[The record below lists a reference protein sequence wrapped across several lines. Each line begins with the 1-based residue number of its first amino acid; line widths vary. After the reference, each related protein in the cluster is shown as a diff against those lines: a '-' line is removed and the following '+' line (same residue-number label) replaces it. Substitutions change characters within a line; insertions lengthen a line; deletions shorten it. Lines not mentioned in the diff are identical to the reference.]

1 MGSLRPT
8 LRGVLG
14 AFRGVPRGVLGAC
27 PPRRG
32 GFSGGVAPRWLVLLA
47 AALIAGACLPPQAAP
62 DRSPS
67 PGASATA
74 SASAATSASAAPAAA
89 DMSAALL
96 AKPLPEADIF
106 DLTRRMRGR
115 DGQPAAEFQPV
126 RATPLVEALGTQL
139 PFWTYDF
146 AAKRPTRIT
155 ATLRVVTDHAKWW
168 VQDDVPFDLEQ
179 LRVSATAF
187 ETKVY
192 PTNRALYGEEWTP
205 GIDSDPH
212 VNILLARIPG
222 AAAGYFNSSDELPLW
237 VNEYSA
243 EREMMYINS
252 LAARPGTPYLSA
264 VVAHEFCHMIQF
276 GKRKRSS
283 VWFNEGQAQLCE
295 LANGFPVS
303 HAQTFLQLPDTQ
315 LNDWPELE
323 QSQAHYGLA
332 YLFLEFARQQAGGDD
347 LINAFMSKGIDTPAD
362 LDAVLRARGQ
372 RGIEELFLDFV
383 AANAFLGSSAEARY
397 SYPRGLA
404 ARTPAGPTDQDR
416 VTLGSTLSTSTH
428 EYAARYVELPRAAMK
443 VRFDG
448 ARQTKLLPT
457 DPHSGKT
464 MWWSDRA
471 DGLDSTL
478 TRTVDL
484 RGATRPALSY
494 RTWYEIE
501 KDYDYAYVAVSTD
514 GGAQWTT
521 LAAPATTRDDPN
533 KVNLGNGYTDMS
545 GGGQTPAWIQQEVD
559 LSPYAG
565 KEIQLRFEYVTDGA
579 LNLHGLALDD
589 IAITG
594 VLNDDAESDNGWKAD
609 GFIRSTNLVSQRFVV
624 QLLRFTGTGTTVER
638 HSLDAGTLDLDVDT
652 TGDRRAPLLAVT
664 GFAVRTTQPVP
675 FSVSVERR

>member
-1 MGSLRPT
+1 VSVTKRL
-8 LRGVLG
+8 
-14 AFRGVPRGVLGAC
+14 
-27 PPRRG
+27 
-32 GFSGGVAPRWLVLLA
+32 SVLLA
-47 AALIAGACLPPQAAP
+47 AALVAGACVPLQTTP

-67 PGASATA
+67 PGASGTA
-74 SASAATSASAAPAAA
+74 SPSAAASGSPAPATS

-115 DGQPAAEFQPV
+115 DGQPSAEFQPARV
-126 RATPLVEALGTQL
+126 TPPVEAIGTQL

-155 ATLRVVTDHAKWW
+155 ATLRIITDRAKWW
-168 VQDDVPFDLEQ
+168 VQDDVSFDLEQ
-179 LRVSATAF
+179 LRLSAASF
-187 ETKVY
+187 ETKIY
-192 PTNRALYGEEWTP
+192 PTSRRLYGDEWTP
-205 GIDSDPH
+205 GIDADPH

-243 EREMMYINS
+243 EREMVYINS
-252 LAARPGTPYLSA
+252 LAARPGTAYLSS
-264 VVAHEFCHMIQF
+264 VVAHEFCHMIQYA
-276 GKRKRSS
+276 KRKRSS

-347 LINAFMSKGIDTPAD
+347 LINAFMAKGIDTPAD

-372 RGIEELFLDFV
+372 RGLEELFLDFV
-383 AANAFLGSSAEARY
+383 AANAFIGTSAEARY
-397 SYPRGLA
+397 SYPSGLV

-416 VTLGSTLSTSTH
+416 MTLGNTLSASTH

-443 VRFDG
+443 IRFEG

-457 DPHSGKT
+457 DPHSGKS

-478 TRTVDL
+478 TRMVDL
-484 RGATRPALSY
+484 RAATRPILSY
-494 RTWYEIE
+494 WTWYEIE

-514 GGAQWTT
+514 GGARWTT
-521 LAAPATTRDDPN
+521 LAAPATTTEDPN
-533 KVNLGNGYTDMS
+533 KVNLGHGYTDLS
-545 GGGQTPAWIQQEVD
+545 GGGRTPAWIQQDVD
-559 LSPYAG
+559 LSPYVG

-579 LNLHGLALDD
+579 LNLHGLAIDD

-609 GFIRSTNLVSQRFVV
+609 GFVRSTNLVAQRFAI
-624 QLLRFTGTGTTVER
+624 QLLRFTAGGTTVDR
-638 HSLDAGTLDLDVDT
+638 HSVDAGTLELEVDT
-652 TGDRRAPLLAVT
+652 SSDRRAPLLAVT

>member
-1 MGSLRPT
+1 MTLPRWPT
-8 LRGVLG
+8 LLLAAVLI
-14 AFRGVPRGVLGAC
+14 LGAC
-27 PPRRG
+27 
-32 GFSGGVAPRWLVLLA
+32 V
-47 AALIAGACLPPQAAP
+47 PPQTTA

-67 PGASATA
+67 PGASSSATA
-74 SASAATSASAAPAAA
+74 SASAGSSASAAPVAA

-96 AKPLPEADIF
+96 AKALPEVDIF

-126 RATPLVEALGTQL
+126 RATPPIEDVGTEL

-146 AAKRPTRIT
+146 AAKKPIRIT
-155 ATLRVVTDHAKWW
+155 AALRVITDHAKWW
-168 VQDDVPFDLEQ
+168 VQSDVQFDLDQ
-179 LRVSATAF
+179 LRVSATSF

-192 PTNRALYGEEWTP
+192 PTTRRLYGEEWTP
-205 GIDSDPH
+205 GVDSDPRIN
-212 VNILLARIPG
+212 VLLARIPG

-237 VNEYSA
+237 VNEFSS
-243 EREMMYINS
+243 EREMVYINS
-252 LAARPGTPYLSA
+252 LAARPGTSYFSSI
-264 VVAHEFCHMIQF
+264 VAHEFCHMIQY
-276 GKRKRSS
+276 GKRKRSQ

-295 LANGFPVS
+295 QANGFPVS

-332 YLFLEFARQQAGGDD
+332 YLFLEFARQQAGGED

-372 RGIEELFLDFV
+372 RGLEELFLDFV
-383 AANAFLGSSAEARY
+383 AANAFIGSAAESRY
-397 SYPRGLA
+397 SYPNGLA
-404 ARTPAGPTDQDR
+404 ARTPAGAADQDR
-416 VTLGSTLSTSTH
+416 VTLGNTLSSSTH
-428 EYAARYVELPRAAMK
+428 EYAARYVEVPRAVMK
-443 VRFDG
+443 IHFEG

-457 DPHSGKT
+457 DPHSGKA

-484 RGATRPALSY
+484 RGATTPRLSY
-494 RTWYEIE
+494 WMWYEIE
-501 KDYDYAYVAVSTD
+501 KDYDYAYVAVSTN
-514 GGAQWTT
+514 GGARWTT
-521 LAAPATTRDDPN
+521 LAAPATTKDDPN
-533 KVNLGNGYTDMS
+533 GINLGSGYTGNS
-545 GGGQTPAWIQQEVD
+545 GGGRTPAWIQQEVD

-579 LNLHGLALDD
+579 LNLHGLAIDD
-589 IAITG
+589 ITITG
-594 VLNDDAESDNGWKAD
+594 MLNDDAETDNGWKSD
-609 GFIRSTNLVSQRFVV
+609 GFVRSTNLVAQRFVV
-624 QLLRFTGTGTTVER
+624 QLLRFTASGTTVDR
-638 HSLDAGTLDLDVDT
+638 RSVDAGTLDLDVDT
-652 TGDRRAPLLAVT
+652 SGDRRPPLLAVT